1 MLYIHEIAMHQGHDD
16 EDFRP
21 PFELDPDKPE
31 PELAAGKNTS
41 AHISSLTICLRS
53 IHQIFDA
60 LLKSDN
66 EFIQTSPTPV
76 CLYFATPSHVSVLV
90 LLFSRISKQASSKTL
105 FSSLFDY
112 FMRAQ
117 LS

>member
-1 MLYIHEIAMHQGHDD
+1 MLYIHEIAMHQGHDE

-76 CLYFATPSHVSVLV
+76 CSVSNLV
-90 LLFSRISKQASSKTL
+90 LRFFYLAIAT
-105 FSSLFDY
+105 
-112 FMRAQ
+112 
-117 LS
+117 